1 MIAAAQAGPH
11 NEKRRSYGHS
21 MIVNPW
27 GEVVAKLED
36 EHKEPEIATA
46 DIDLDF
52 LHKIRK
58 EMPLLRRT
66 DIYPEV

>member
-1 MIAAAQAGPH
+1 
-11 NEKRRSYGHS
+11 

-27 GEVVAKLED
+27 GEVVAQLGD
-36 EHKEPEIATA
+36 GKEPEIATA
-46 DIDLDF
+46 EIDFDL
-52 LHKIRK
+52 LSKVRR